1 MSEINSSPSDNRKR
15 QRQRH
20 GGRYIKS
27 DLLLILLNGA
37 GKLMDS
43 DNNREGDFYGK

>member
-1 MSEINSSPSDNRKR
+1 MSEINSSSSDNRKR
-15 QRQRH
+15 KRH

-27 DLLLILLNGA
+27 DLLLILLNDA

-43 DNNREGDFYGK
+43 DSNREGDFSGK